1 MTDGAFCVGD
11 FVGKLITN
19 WMIVQ
24 IPMKNSVGKYKN
36 DGSDCNSKC

>member
-36 DGSDCNSKC
+36 YGSDCNSKC